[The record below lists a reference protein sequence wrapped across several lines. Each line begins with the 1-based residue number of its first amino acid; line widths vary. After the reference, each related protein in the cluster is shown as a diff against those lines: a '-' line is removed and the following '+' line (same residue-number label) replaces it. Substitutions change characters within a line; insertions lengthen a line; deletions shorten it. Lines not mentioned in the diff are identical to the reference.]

1 MSSLDPEMSS
11 LLTLKVS
18 GGWWAVGGV
27 SQIIVFSI
35 RLMYRTLLDIETKL
49 FYISARL
56 RV

>member
-35 RLMYRTLLDIETKL
+35 RLMYRILDIETKL